1 MKTPDPHLFC
11 FGLGFSG
18 QALARLALARGWRV
32 SGTVRSEAKAAQL
45 QEQGIDA
52 LVLDT
57 GAVEQLPDEVMQS
70 IERSS
75 HLLQSVGTARSG
87 DDPVLPL
94 LVRAA
99 EATATD
105 WAPDWFGYLSTTV
118 VYGDWQGAW
127 VSEDSETRS
136 TSTRGLARLRAE
148 AEWTGLSA
156 ARGLGLHVFR
166 LAGIYG
172 PGRNALETVLAGKAR
187 IIDKP
192 DQVFSRIH
200 VEDIATAVFASMT
213 APTAAAGAAE
223 VFNVCDDEPCPPGTV
238 IALACDLLNRPV
250 PTPVSMDEAGL
261 STMGRSFYADN
272 KRVSNQKLQDCFGWT
287 PAFPTYREGLA
298 ALLPDVLARTG
309 SVDVSH
315 GSD

>member
-1 MKTPDPHLFC
+1 MKTPDPNLFC

-18 QALARLALARGWRV
+18 QALARLALARGWQV
-32 SGTVRSEAKAAQL
+32 SGTVRSEAKAARL
-45 QEQGIDA
+45 REQGINA

-57 GAVEQLPDEVMQS
+57 DAADRLPEDV
-70 IERSS
+70 IDAIRRST

-94 LVRAA
+94 LVQAA
-99 EATATD
+99 EAMATD

-148 AEWTGLSA
+148 AAWTGLST

-200 VEDIATAVFASMT
+200 VEDIAAAVFASMT
-213 APTAAAGAAE
+213 TPTAAVGEAE

-238 IALACDLLNRPV
+238 IAHACDLLDRPV

-261 STMGRSFYADN
+261 SAMGRSFYADN
-272 KRVSNQKLQDCFGWT
+272 KRVSNRRLKDRLGWS

-298 ALLPDVLARTG
+298 AMLPDLLARAG
-309 SVDVSH
+309 S
-315 GSD
+315 GT

>member
-1 MKTPDPHLFC
+1 MKAIDPHLFC

-32 SGTVRSEAKAAQL
+32 SGTVRSRAKAAQL

-57 GAVEQLPDEVMQS
+57 DAVDQLPDDVIEA

-87 DDPVLPL
+87 DDPILPL
-94 LVRAA
+94 LAQAA
-99 EATATD
+99 EVTAKD

-148 AEWTGLSA
+148 AEWTGLSTTK
-156 ARGLGLHVFR
+156 GLGLHVFR

-172 PGRNALETVLAGKAR
+172 PGRNALETALAGKAR

-213 APTAAAGAAE
+213 APTADVGTAE

-238 IALACDLLNRPV
+238 IAHACDLLDRPV

-261 STMGRSFYADN
+261 SAMGRSFYADN
-272 KRVSNQKLQDCFGWT
+272 KRVSNRRLKDRLGWS

-298 ALLPDVLARTG
+298 ALLPDLLARAG
-309 SVDVSH
+309 S
-315 GSD
+315 GT

>member
-18 QALARLALARGWRV
+18 QALARLALARGWQV
-32 SGTVRSEAKAAQL
+32 SGTVRSEAKAARL
-45 QEQGIDA
+45 REQGINA

-57 GAVEQLPDEVMQS
+57 DAADRLPEDV
-70 IERSS
+70 IDAIRRST

-94 LVRAA
+94 LAQAA
-99 EATATD
+99 EAMATD

-148 AEWTGLSA
+148 AAWTGLSA

-200 VEDIATAVFASMT
+200 VEDIAAAVFASMT
-213 APTAAAGAAE
+213 TPTTAVGEAE

-238 IALACDLLNRPV
+238 IAHACDLLDRPV

-261 STMGRSFYADN
+261 SAMGRSFYADN
-272 KRVSNQKLQDCFGWT
+272 KRVSNRRLKDHLGWS

-298 ALLPDVLARTG
+298 ALLPDLLARAG
-309 SVDVSH
+309 S
-315 GSD
+315 GT

>member
-1 MKTPDPHLFC
+1 MKATDPHLFC

-32 SGTVRSEAKAAQL
+32 SGTVRSQAKAARL

-57 GAVEQLPDEVMQS
+57 DAADQLPDDV
-70 IERSS
+70 IEAIKRSS

-87 DDPVLPL
+87 DDPILPL
-94 LVRAA
+94 LAQAA
-99 EATATD
+99 EVTATG
-105 WAPDWFGYLSTTV
+105 WSPDWFGYLSTTV

-156 ARGLGLHVFR
+156 TKGLGLHVFR

-213 APTAAAGAAE
+213 APTADVGTAE

-238 IALACDLLNRPV
+238 IAHACDLLNRPV

-261 STMGRSFYADN
+261 SAMGRSFYADN

-298 ALLPDVLARTG
+298 ALLPDVRARTG
-309 SVDVSH
+309 SGDVN
-315 GSD
+315 

>member
-18 QALARLALARGWRV
+18 QALARLALARGWQV
-32 SGTVRSEAKAAQL
+32 SGTVRSEAKAARL
-45 QEQGIDA
+45 REQGINA

-57 GAVEQLPDEVMQS
+57 DAADRLPEDV
-70 IERSS
+70 IDAIRRST

-94 LVRAA
+94 LAQAA
-99 EATATD
+99 KAMATD

-148 AEWTGLSA
+148 AAWAELST

-200 VEDIATAVFASMT
+200 VEDIAAAVFASMT
-213 APTAAAGAAE
+213 TPTAAVGEAE

-238 IALACDLLNRPV
+238 IAHACDLLDRPV

-261 STMGRSFYADN
+261 SAMGRSFYADN
-272 KRVSNQKLQDCFGWT
+272 KRVSNRRLKDRLGWS

-298 ALLPDVLARTG
+298 ALLPDLLARAG
-309 SVDVSH
+309 S
-315 GSD
+315 GT

>member
-1 MKTPDPHLFC
+1 MKTSDPHLFC

-57 GAVEQLPDEVMQS
+57 DAVDQLPDDVIEA

-94 LVRAA
+94 LAQAA
-99 EATATD
+99 EVTAKD

-148 AEWTGLSA
+148 AEWTGLSTTK
-156 ARGLGLHVFR
+156 GLGLHVFR

-213 APTAAAGAAE
+213 APTANVAAAE

-238 IALACDLLNRPV
+238 IAHACHLLNRPV
-250 PTPVSMDEAGL
+250 PAPVSMDEAGL
-261 STMGRSFYADN
+261 SAMGRSFYADN
-272 KRVSNQKLQDCFGWT
+272 KRVSNRKLHDRFGWA

-298 ALLPDVLARTG
+298 ALLPDLLARAG
-309 SVDVSH
+309 SGDVRQ

>member
-1 MKTPDPHLFC
+1 M
-11 FGLGFSG
+11 
-18 QALARLALARGWRV
+18 
-32 SGTVRSEAKAAQL
+32 
-45 QEQGIDA
+45 
-52 LVLDT
+52 
-57 GAVEQLPDEVMQS
+57 
-70 IERSS
+70 
-75 HLLQSVGTARSG
+75 
-87 DDPVLPL
+87 
-94 LVRAA
+94 
-99 EATATD
+99 
-105 WAPDWFGYLSTTV
+105 

-148 AEWTGLSA
+148 AEWTGLSTTKS
-156 ARGLGLHVFR
+156 LGLHVFR

-200 VEDIATAVFASMT
+200 VEDIATAIFASMT
-213 APTAAAGAAE
+213 APTADVGTAE

-238 IALACDLLNRPV
+238 IAHACDLLNRPV
-250 PTPVSMDEAGL
+250 PTPVSMGEAGL
-261 STMGRSFYADN
+261 SAMGRSFYADN

-298 ALLPDVLARTG
+298 ALLPDVRARTG
-309 SVDVSH
+309 SGDVN
-315 GSD
+315 

>member
-1 MKTPDPHLFC
+1 MKATDPHLFC

-57 GAVEQLPDEVMQS
+57 DAVDQLPDDV
-70 IERSS
+70 IEAIKRSS

-94 LVRAA
+94 LAQAA
-99 EATATD
+99 EVTATD

-136 TSTRGLARLRAE
+136 TSTRGVARLRAE
-148 AEWTGLSA
+148 AEWTGLSTTK
-156 ARGLGLHVFR
+156 GLGLHVFR

-192 DQVFSRIH
+192 DQVFSRIY

-213 APTAAAGAAE
+213 APTADVGTAE

-238 IALACDLLNRPV
+238 IAHACDLLNRPV

-261 STMGRSFYADN
+261 SAMGRSFYADN
-272 KRVSNQKLQDCFGWT
+272 KRVSNQKLQDYFGWT

-298 ALLPDVLARTG
+298 ALLPDVRARTG
-309 SVDVSH
+309 SGDVN
-315 GSD
+315 

>member
-18 QALARLALARGWRV
+18 QALARLALARGWQV

-45 QEQGIDA
+45 QEQGINA

-57 GAVEQLPDEVMQS
+57 EAADRLPEDV
-70 IERSS
+70 IDAIRRSS

-94 LVRAA
+94 LAQAA
-99 EATATD
+99 EVLSTD

-118 VYGDWQGAW
+118 VYGDWQGDW

-172 PGRNALETVLAGKAR
+172 PGRNALETVFAGKAR

-213 APTAAAGAAE
+213 TPTAAVDGAE
-223 VFNVCDDEPCPPGTV
+223 VFNICDDEPCPPGTV
-238 IALACDLLNRPV
+238 IAHACDLLDRPV

-261 STMGRSFYADN
+261 SAMGHSFYADN
-272 KRVSNQKLQDCFGWT
+272 KRVSNRRLKDRLGWS

-298 ALLPDVLARTG
+298 ALLPDLLARARSG
-309 SVDVSH
+309 A
-315 GSD
+315 

>member
-1 MKTPDPHLFC
+1 MKATDPHLFC

-57 GAVEQLPDEVMQS
+57 DAVDQLPDDV
-70 IERSS
+70 IEAIKRSS

-94 LVRAA
+94 LAQAA
-99 EATATD
+99 EVTATD

-148 AEWTGLSA
+148 AEWTGLSTTK
-156 ARGLGLHVFR
+156 GLGLHVFR

-213 APTAAAGAAE
+213 APTADVGTAE

-238 IALACDLLNRPV
+238 IAHACDLLNRPV

-261 STMGRSFYADN
+261 SAMGRSFYADN

-298 ALLPDVLARTG
+298 ALLPDVRARTG
-309 SVDVSH
+309 SGDVD
-315 GSD
+315 

>member
-18 QALARLALARGWRV
+18 QALARLALAHGWQI
-32 SGTVRSEAKAAQL
+32 SGTVRSEAKAARL
-45 QEQGIDA
+45 REQGINA

-57 GAVEQLPDEVMQS
+57 DAADRLPEDV
-70 IERSS
+70 IDAIRRST

-94 LVRAA
+94 LAQAA
-99 EATATD
+99 EAMAD
-105 WAPDWFGYLSTTV
+105 GL
-118 VYGDWQGAW
+118 GARL
-127 VSEDSETRS
+127 VRLPLHH
-136 TSTRGLARLRAE
+136 RGLWRLAGGLGERGQRDPQHPRPGGWQRLRAE
-148 AEWTGLSA
+148 AAWAELST

-200 VEDIATAVFASMT
+200 VEDIATAVRIHDRADSQR
-213 APTAAAGAAE
+213 G
-223 VFNVCDDEPCPPGTV
+223 
-238 IALACDLLNRPV
+238 
-250 PTPVSMDEAGL
+250 S
-261 STMGRSFYADN
+261 GRSVQ
-272 KRVSNQKLQDCFGWT
+272 RL
-287 PAFPTYREGLA
+287 
-298 ALLPDVLARTG
+298 
-309 SVDVSH
+309 
-315 GSD
+315 

>member
-18 QALARLALARGWRV
+18 QALARLALARGWQV
-32 SGTVRSEAKAAQL
+32 SGTVRSETKAARL
-45 QEQGIDA
+45 REQGINA

-57 GAVEQLPDEVMQS
+57 DAADRLPEDV
-70 IERSS
+70 IDAIRRST

-94 LVRAA
+94 LAQAA
-99 EATATD
+99 EAMATD

-148 AEWTGLSA
+148 AAWTGLST

-213 APTAAAGAAE
+213 APTANVAAAE

-238 IALACDLLNRPV
+238 IAHACDLLDRPV
-250 PTPVSMDEAGL
+250 PTPVSMNEAGL
-261 STMGRSFYADN
+261 SAMGRSFYADN
-272 KRVSNQKLQDCFGWT
+272 KRVSNRRLKDRLGWS

-298 ALLPDVLARTG
+298 ALLPDLLARAG
-309 SVDVSH
+309 S
-315 GSD
+315 GT

>member
-1 MKTPDPHLFC
+1 MKTSDPHLFC

-57 GAVEQLPDEVMQS
+57 DAVDQLPDDVIEA

-94 LVRAA
+94 LAQAA
-99 EATATD
+99 EVTAKD

-148 AEWTGLSA
+148 AEWTGLSTTK
-156 ARGLGLHVFR
+156 GLGLHVFR

-172 PGRNALETVLAGKAR
+172 PGRNALETVLAGKAQ

-213 APTAAAGAAE
+213 APTANVAAAE

-238 IALACDLLNRPV
+238 IAHACDLLNRPV
-250 PTPVSMDEAGL
+250 PAPVSMDEAGL
-261 STMGRSFYADN
+261 SAMGRSFYADN
-272 KRVSNQKLQDCFGWT
+272 KRVSNRKLHDRFGWA

-298 ALLPDVLARTG
+298 ALLPDLLARVG
-309 SVDVSH
+309 SGDVRQ